1 MYQISLDFF
10 KIKYRDLS
18 AYKDIYFK
26 KHIFLEEI

>member
-1 MYQISLDFF
+1 MSYKFGLF
-10 KIKYRDLS
+10 KIKYVDLS